1 MLAFSIYGVQPLTP
15 KSSRLS
21 PFAIKAASSNARQG
35 FPHVLL
41 CALML
46 CGLSVALRAQQ
57 TTADTTPKSP
67 ASSPTA
73 SNTNPDD
80 MAATIV
86 SVAPL
91 VPEAAEEWGGDEAQA
106 VAVSEVEKRLIHA
119 RSLAAIG
126 NYAGAIQ
133 QLETVR
139 AANTDAAI
147 ANVARVLLTGIYI
160 EQADY
165 KRASSMLDEAFNLR
179 STNGESGTQTYHAV
193 AGQVL
198 NGVRARLAHYR
209 AYNVNIADRRLLPV
223 EAAND
228 LEGLRLLLD
237 ALVVQARTLQV
248 QAGTQGKMHTDVAA
262 LFEDAAGVCLLLARD
277 KKERIEW
284 QRHLSDARQRL
295 AAADARWQVNHADG
309 SSRQMTAANI
319 TPARVNTNTPAAAL
333 SFASKRSPE
342 TANNTP
348 NTNGERVRADA
359 DKSWSVPSSPV
370 APPATLANTEAT
382 PNTPSNTSAAT
393 ATNQV
398 VEIGQLAGKATQK
411 VQPLYPSSA
420 RNARVTGIV
429 TVVLIINEK
438 GVVESAR
445 STSGPE
451 MLRRAAE
458 DAARRWRFRQP
469 LNGTQAGRVSGY
481 INFNFVL

>member
-1 MLAFSIYGVQPLTP
+1 MTP
-15 KSSRLS
+15 KSSPLS
-21 PFAIKAASSNARQG
+21 PFARKAASSISRQG
-35 FPHVLL
+35 FPRVLL
-41 CALML
+41 CAFMM
-46 CGLSVALRAQQ
+46 CGLSIISHAQQ
-57 TTADTTPKSP
+57 TANIQTSP
-67 ASSPTA
+67 VASPTPNA
-73 SNTNPDD
+73 SPDD

-106 VAVSEVEKRLIHA
+106 VISDTEKRLIHA

-133 QLETVR
+133 QLETMRV
-139 AANTDAAI
+139 ANTDAATS
-147 ANVARVLLTGIYI
+147 NVIRVLLTGIYI

-165 KRASSMLDEAFNLR
+165 KRASSLLGEAFNLR
-179 STNGESGTQTYHAV
+179 ATGESGARTYYAV

-209 AYNVNIADRRLLPV
+209 AYNVNIADRRALPV
-223 EAAND
+223 EANND

-237 ALVVQARTLQV
+237 ALIVQAHTLQAQV
-248 QAGTQGKMHTDVAA
+248 GTQATKHTDVAA
-262 LFEDAAGVCLLLARD
+262 LLEEAAGVCLLLARD
-277 KKERIEW
+277 NKERTEW

-295 AAADARWQVNHADG
+295 VAADARWQVNRAGG
-309 SSRQMTAANI
+309 SQRQMTAANI
-319 TPARVNTNTPAAAL
+319 PPTRTPANTPAAPKPTIEAANVNT
-333 SFASKRSPE
+333 SNTTRESVAT
-342 TANNTP
+342 TA
-348 NTNGERVRADA
+348 A
-359 DKSWSVPSSPV
+359 DKTWSAPSPPV
-370 APPATLANTEAT
+370 ASPATLTTANTEAT
-382 PNTPSNTSAAT
+382 ANTLPVSST
-393 ATNQV
+393 ATTTTQI

-411 VQPLYPSSA
+411 VQPLYPTSA
-420 RNARVTGIV
+420 RNARVTGVV

-469 LNGTQAGRVSGY
+469 LNGTQSARVSGY
-481 INFNFVL
+481 INFNFIL